1 MPPRAPRKPQRFL
14 DQPAVGEAVS
24 QESLQVRDSRP
35 VQPRSE
41 VVEVSRPVNME
52 MPLLTERLTATRD
65 WLGGNGKA
73 LYSIQLMLT
82 RPLQAGRLEK
92 FLRRWQD
99 DGDLGRV
106 YIYLTRI
113 GEQEWYGVL
122 YDQFD
127 SLESA
132 QAALKNLPDSLLR
145 HGPYVRNIRDI
156 SSVG

>member
-1 MPPRAPRKPQRFL
+1 
-14 DQPAVGEAVS
+14 
-24 QESLQVRDSRP
+24 
-35 VQPRSE
+35 
-41 VVEVSRPVNME
+41 

-65 WLGGNGKA
+65 WLGSDGKG

-82 RPLQAGRLEK
+82 RPVLASRLEK

-99 DGDLGRV
+99 DGDIGRV

-127 SLESA
+127 VLESA
-132 QAALKNLPDSLLR
+132 PDALKKLPDRLLQ

-156 SSVG
+156 SGVG